1 MFENSEILNKIKK
14 AYHIKNVVVLL
25 YDYPLRQFDLE
36 NVEDAKAHLKTEN
49 NDKVL
54 SILYYDDLNSQLKNV
69 IYPKQDSYLYDLL
82 VK

>member
-1 MFENSEILNKIKK
+1 MFENSELLNKIKK

-36 NVEDAKAHLKTEN
+36 NVEDTKAHLKTEN